1 MEEDTE
7 LIILV
12 NLERVMW
19 EKLSREA
26 SESLVKIGVDLSF
39 LGERILLK
47 NSVSRNS
54 FKLIARLF

>member
-1 MEEDTE
+1 ME